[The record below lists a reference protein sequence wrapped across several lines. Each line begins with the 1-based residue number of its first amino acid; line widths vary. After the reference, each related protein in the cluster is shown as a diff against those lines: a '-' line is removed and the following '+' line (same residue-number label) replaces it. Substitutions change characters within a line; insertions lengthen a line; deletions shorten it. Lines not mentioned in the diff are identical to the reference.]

1 MPKSR
6 NAKPDSA
13 ATGRASNQN
22 TQRREFSAKST
33 HSEAQRQRIVEALR
47 RRPQTSY
54 DLRRIGCYQAPAR
67 VKELRD
73 RFGFEIQTSRVT
85 LVDRDGYSH
94 QRAALY
100 SLVREPAGAA
110 S

>member
-1 MPKSR
+1 MSDT
-6 NAKPDSA
+6 N
-13 ATGRASNQN
+13 
-22 TQRREFSAKST
+22 KST
-33 HSEAQRQRIVEALR
+33 AGEDQRHRIIEALR

-73 RFGFEIQTSRVT
+73 ELGYVIETTRVT

-94 QRAALY
+94 SNAALY
-100 SLVREPAGAA
+100 SLICEPGGH